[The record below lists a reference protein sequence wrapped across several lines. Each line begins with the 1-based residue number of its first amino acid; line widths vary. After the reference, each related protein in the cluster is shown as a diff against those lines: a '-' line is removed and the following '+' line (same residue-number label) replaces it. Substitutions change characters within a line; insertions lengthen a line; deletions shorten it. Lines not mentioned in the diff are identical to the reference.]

1 MTAEGFLS
9 DPGVASCR
17 RLAPIRGVPTKSG
30 SMSDPNEDIRGI
42 FDTIENIP
50 RAPGKLVS
58 GLLSWARGEQDP
70 DWKKKGRKPPQGKKP
85 W

>member
-30 SMSDPNEDIRGI
+30 NMSDPNEDIRGI